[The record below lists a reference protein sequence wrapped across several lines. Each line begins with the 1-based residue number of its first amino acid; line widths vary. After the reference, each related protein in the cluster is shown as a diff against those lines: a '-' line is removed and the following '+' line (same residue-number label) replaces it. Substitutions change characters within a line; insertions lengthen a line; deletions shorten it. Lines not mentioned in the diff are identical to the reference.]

1 MILIHNCHRAAKQAD
16 KKTFPVFGG
25 IVKRR
30 ISQIVGSD
38 PWRLWGTLALGRDLF
53 CCFVSGKILID
64 Y

>member
-30 ISQIVGSD
+30 ISQIASSD
-38 PWRLWGTLALGRDLF
+38 PWRLWWTLALGRDLF
-53 CCFVSGKILID
+53 YCFDLVKVLID
-64 Y
+64 